1 MKNQLADLSGKTA
14 LITGA
19 SNGLG
24 KAAAFA
30 LAELGAE
37 LVLVCRNRQLAHDTV
52 AAIKRRTGNRRVD
65 YLLAD
70 LSAQAEVR
78 RVAGE
83 FLAGGRPL
91 HILLNNAGGLFMERS
106 ETVDGLERTFALN
119 HLGYFLLTNLLL
131 DRLRQSGPA
140 RVVNVAS
147 RAHKGASR
155 GLDFDDLQSTR
166 QYNGLRAYAASK
178 LANILFS
185 RELARR
191 LQGSEVTSN
200 SLHPGFVATR
210 FGYDS
215 SPLMRTA
222 LQLLRPFQRS
232 IDRGSRTSIWLC
244 AAPSVER
251 ITGQYFSDCRSVRPS
266 RFAEDDGAAK
276 RLWEVSERLTGLAAA
291 GKAEPILV

>member
-1 MKNQLADLSGKTA
+1 MKTQLADLTGKTA

-30 LAELGAE
+30 LAEAGAE

-52 AAIKRRTGNRRVD
+52 AAIKHHTGNRRVD

-70 LSAQAEVR
+70 LSSQAEVR

-83 FLAGGRPL
+83 FLAGGKPL
-91 HILLNNAGGLFMERS
+91 HILLNNAGGLFMERQ
-106 ETVDGLERTFALN
+106 ETVDGLELTFALN

-131 DRLRQSGPA
+131 ERLRQSGPA
-140 RVVNVAS
+140 RIVNVAS
-147 RAHKGASR
+147 RAHKGAR
-155 GLDFDDLQSTR
+155 AGLDFDDLQSKR
-166 QYNGLRAYAASK
+166 QYNGLRAYATSK

-191 LQGSEVTSN
+191 LRGSEVTSN

-232 IDRGSRTSIWLC
+232 IGKGSRTSIYLC
-244 AAPSVER
+244 AAPSVEG
-251 ITGQYFSDCRSVRPS
+251 ISGQYFSDCRSVRPS
-266 RFAEDDGAAK
+266 RFGEDDDAAQ
-276 RLWEVSERLTGLAAA
+276 RLWTVSERLTGLA
-291 GKAEPILV
+291 G